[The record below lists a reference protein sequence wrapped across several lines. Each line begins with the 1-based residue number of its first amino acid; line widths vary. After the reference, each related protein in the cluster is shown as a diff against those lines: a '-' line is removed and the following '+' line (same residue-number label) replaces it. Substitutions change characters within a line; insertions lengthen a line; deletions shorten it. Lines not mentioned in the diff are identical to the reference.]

1 MTLRVHAQMESSQ
14 VNGPGRRAVIWV
26 QGCSLGCTG
35 CFNKRSHS
43 TAGGREV
50 KIPVLVDWLKS
61 LWLAGAIS
69 GLTISGGE
77 PMEQAAELST
87 FLEAVCSGLPSL
99 SIGLFSGYAESE
111 LVQGQFR
118 ADSSL
123 SRAERGDLWQRIR
136 RHLDFAVLG
145 RYNRLQ
151 PSDRPLATSRN
162 QQLLLLSDR
171 HPEGDFTAQSVEI
184 TIGAEGMTQITGF
197 PVLQ

>member
-26 QGCSLGCTG
+26 QGCSLGCAG

-61 LWLAGAIS
+61 LWLADAIS

-77 PMEQAAELST
+77 PMEQAAELAT
-87 FLEAVCSGLPSL
+87 FLEAVRNGLPSL
-99 SIGLFSGYAESE
+99 SIGLFSGYAERE

-118 ADSSL
+118 ADLSL
-123 SRAERGDLWQRIR
+123 SRIQRGDLWQRIR
-136 RHLDFAVLG
+136 GHLDFAVLG
-145 RYNRLQ
+145 RYNRQQ

-162 QQLLLLSDR
+162 QQLLLLSER

-197 PVLQ
+197 PILQ

>member
-26 QGCSLGCTG
+26 QGCSLGCAG

-61 LWLAGAIS
+61 LWLADAIS

-77 PMEQAAELST
+77 PMEQAAELAT
-87 FLEAVCSGLPSL
+87 FLEAVRNGLPSL
-99 SIGLFSGYAESE
+99 SIGLFSGYAERE

-118 ADSSL
+118 ADLSL
-123 SRAERGDLWQRIR
+123 SRIQRGDLWQRIR
-136 RHLDFAVLG
+136 GHLDFAVLG
-145 RYNRLQ
+145 RYNRQQ

>member
-26 QGCSLGCTG
+26 QGCSLGCAG

-61 LWLAGAIS
+61 LWLADAIS

-77 PMEQAAELST
+77 PMEQAAELAT
-87 FLEAVCSGLPSL
+87 FLEAVRNGLPSL
-99 SIGLFSGYAESE
+99 SIGLFSGYAERE

-118 ADSSL
+118 ADLSL
-123 SRAERGDLWQRIR
+123 SRIQRGDLWQRIR
-136 RHLDFAVLG
+136 GHLDFAVLG
-145 RYNRLQ
+145 RYNRQQ

-162 QQLLLLSDR
+162 QQLLLLSER

>member
-26 QGCSLGCTG
+26 QGCSLGCAG
-35 CFNKRSHS
+35 CWNKSSHS
-43 TAGGREV
+43 TAEGHDV
-50 KIPVLVDWLKS
+50 KIQVLVDWLKS
-61 LWLAGAIS
+61 LCFASAIS

-77 PMEQAAELST
+77 PMEQAAELAT
-87 FLEAVCSGLPSL
+87 FLEAVRRGLPSL
-99 SIGLFSGYAESE
+99 SIGLFSGYAERE

-118 ADSSL
+118 ADLSL
-123 SRAERGDLWQRIR
+123 SRIQRGDLWQRIR
-136 RHLDFAVLG
+136 GHLDFAVLG
-145 RYNRLQ
+145 RYNRQQ
-151 PSDRPLATSRN
+151 PSDRPLVTSRN

>member
-26 QGCSLGCTG
+26 QGCSLGCAN
-35 CFNKRSHS
+35 CWNKLSHS
-43 TAGGREV
+43 TAGGHEI
-50 KIPVLVDWLKS
+50 KIQVLVDWLKS
-61 LWLAGAIS
+61 LWFAGAIS

-77 PMEQAAELST
+77 PMEQAAELFT
-87 FLEAVCSGLPSL
+87 FLEGVRSGLPSL
-99 SIGLFSGYAESE
+99 SIGLFSGYAERE
-111 LVQGQFR
+111 LVLGQFR
-118 ADSSL
+118 VDSSL
-123 SRAERGDLWQRIR
+123 SHAQRGELWQRIR

-145 RYNRLQ
+145 RYNRQQ
-151 PSDRPLATSRN
+151 PFDRPLVTSRN

-184 TIGAEGMTQITGF
+184 TIGAEGMTQVTGF

>member
-26 QGCSLGCTG
+26 QGCSLGCEK
-35 CFNKRSHS
+35 CWNRSSHS
-43 TAGGREV
+43 TSGGNEV
-50 KIPVLVDWLKS
+50 SVQVLVDWVET
-61 LWLAGAIS
+61 LWFAGAIS

-99 SIGLFSGYAESE
+99 SIGLFSGYAERE
-111 LVQGQFR
+111 LVLGQFR

-123 SRAERGDLWQRIR
+123 SRAQRSDLWQRIR